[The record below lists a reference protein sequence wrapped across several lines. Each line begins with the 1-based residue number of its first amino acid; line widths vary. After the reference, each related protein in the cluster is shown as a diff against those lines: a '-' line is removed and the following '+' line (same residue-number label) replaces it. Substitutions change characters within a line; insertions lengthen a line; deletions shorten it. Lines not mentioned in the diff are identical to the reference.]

1 MRSRFTKLSIW
12 TISHVIDQK
21 YLSYRT
27 VLWSFLRKNTVFLR
41 AINEIQ
47 LTDTQKWFIFKL
59 AFLVT
64 NIKCWSCWTVCYIRF
79 QIYRPSHHDSH
90 WLNLLPSLTSF
101 SHYLLHCILLFFKFT
116 YQREFLFCL
125 PSEAKNCSWKLF
137 IKNDILLIKT
147 ILKHILSTYSKN
159 EIYLQSIHS
168 CMNIAHSHMQFH
180 LLLTTT
186 SEANCPG
193 IFPFY
198 SVRKLILMGL
208 R

>member
-1 MRSRFTKLSIW
+1 MLNCLLQQVPDLQTVSPWQSLIGSICCHLSLHFPI
-12 TISHVIDQK
+12 TYYI
-21 YLSYRT
+21 
-27 VLWSFLRKNTVFLR
+27 VFYY
-41 AINEIQ
+41 
-47 LTDTQKWFIFKL
+47 F
-59 AFLVT
+59 
-64 NIKCWSCWTVCYIRF
+64 S
-79 QIYRPSHHDSH
+79 
-90 WLNLLPSLTSF
+90 SL
-101 SHYLLHCILLFFKFT
+101 H

-168 CMNIAHSHMQFH
+168 RMNIAHSHMQFH